1 MKFDFF
7 SEFYSLEELQSFMET
22 NELYCRGE
30 EEMLITEY
38 EYINHVGILQ
48 KWIIFFTSGLF
59 QFLFDDINSYMKIH
73 IQRFFN
79 QEKANDEISPD
90 EYCLSSIINFN
101 ITFFTFNLLNFV
113 NNFILFFVKKSEINE
128 QSDYS
133 FLNDIYSTCIPF
145 LSPVDTPFIIIEF
158 YILEDNKTKKTTPI
172 ELNLYLYDKIIQYS
186 KIYDLNLYDAFDFFE
201 LIMNHGFKN
210 KNEIYTTKL
219 QKIIY
224 SSIMFYIFLIHK
236 FFQLHFFE
244 LEIKSILIMI
254 DNLDPTLKME
264 VYEIWIVMLN
274 GILRYYLMKEN
285 RKGKLSINNLKYLE
299 IVLGTI
305 KTIFYKILREEPH
318 MIRKNISEI
327 INISPSG
334 MKPFLIEGGLFYEYK
349 NFKKITKKS
358 FNYSN
363 NLLSYFFSNIS
374 LNLQNNNVKNIFEE
388 LHNNEPILTMLFE
401 KDLVPEYSVQ
411 FLSLINNI
419 LNQFKSNNSMIFH
432 LENDRDYNQKI
443 ILGGI
448 SEKAKRKS
456 SEEETNEIFFSIV
469 EKIIKGNFDNIETFK
484 FSNKEAKIKLI
495 RSIKLVICKV
505 MYLCQNL
512 NIKIKI
518 LQINPNKNI
527 ILYLKNISYLLIFDD
542 NFSEINE
549 NAIRILD
556 FLLAYNYKENIN
568 SQNNENLLTI
578 IKNINIIFLK
588 SKKQS
593 IITKKLTNL
602 EEIIKLV
609 N

>member
-363 NLLSYFFSNIS
+363 NLLSYFFINIS

>member
-1 MKFDFF
+1 
-7 SEFYSLEELQSFMET
+7 
-22 NELYCRGE
+22 
-30 EEMLITEY
+30 
-38 EYINHVGILQ
+38 
-48 KWIIFFTSGLF
+48 
-59 QFLFDDINSYMKIH
+59 MKIH

-79 QEKANDEISPD
+79 QDKANDEISPD

-363 NLLSYFFSNIS
+363 NLLSYFFINIS

-549 NAIRILD
+549 YAIRILD